1 MDPGR
6 TAANHAA
13 EASAA
18 HLRSSDEAAPGSAGL
33 TMPDY
38 GRELQFGAF
47 VPPVAAQAGE
57 VLELSRLADVVGLDL
72 LTFQDHPYQP
82 SFLDTWTLLA
92 VVAAQTASVR
102 VAPNVANLPLRPPV
116 VLARSVAT
124 LDVLSGGRVE
134 LGLGA
139 GAFWDAIAAFG
150 VPRLSPRASVDAL
163 DEAID
168 VIRAVWTGGDGELH
182 VEGEHHRISGGR
194 AGLAPAHDVE
204 IWLGAYKP
212 RMLAITGRKADGW
225 LPSMAYATPGELPA
239 MQARIDEAAVA
250 AGRSPAEIRRLYNVN
265 DGSRLQGSPAEW
277 AEQLAELALRDGIDT
292 FILAVSAAGD
302 LRRFAEEVAPATRE
316 LVDGERARSE
326 RSSEVAAPPEAPLAM
341 PLAVQPTVDDG
352 TRLTAESV
360 WDEDTR
366 PTAQPPDGEYSY
378 TRDQQAAGRHLVDV
392 HDGLR
397 AELERIRDLLE
408 QVGQGAA
415 DPSAVRSLLN
425 RMTIRQNNW
434 AVGVHCQ
441 AYCRILT
448 GHHTLEDRG
457 IFPHLRRR
465 DPELDPVLHRLEKE
479 HETIAELLDRVDET
493 LVALVA
499 SENGALERV
508 RASMDVL
515 TDALLSH
522 FAYEERELVE
532 PLARFGYA

>member
-1 MDPGR
+1 V
-6 TAANHAA
+6 
-13 EASAA
+13 
-18 HLRSSDEAAPGSAGL
+18 
-33 TMPDY
+33 PDY
-38 GRELQFGAF
+38 GRELRFGAF
-47 VPPVAAQAGE
+47 IPPVAAQAGG
-57 VLELSRLADVVGLDL
+57 VLELARLADVVGLDL
-72 LTFQDHPYQP
+72 VTFQDHPYQP

-92 VVAAQTASVR
+92 VVAAQTANVR
-102 VAPNVANLPLRPPV
+102 LAPNVANLPLRPPV

-139 GAFWDAIAAFG
+139 GAFWDSIAALG
-150 VPRLSPRASVDAL
+150 GPRLSPRESVDAL

-168 VIRAVWTGGDGELH
+168 VIRAVWAGSDRELH
-182 VEGEHHRISGGR
+182 FEGEHYRLDGGR

-225 LPSMAYATPGELPA
+225 LPSMGYAPPGELPA

-265 DGSRLQGSPAEW
+265 VGGGGLQGSPADW
-277 AEQLAELALRDGIDT
+277 AEQLAGLALEHGLDT
-292 FILAVSAAGD
+292 FILAVSAADD
-302 LRRFAEEVAPATRE
+302 LRRFVGEVAPATRE
-316 LVDGERARSE
+316 LVDRERAHADRPAE
-326 RSSEVAAPPEAPLAM
+326 QPARVEAQAPAATPF
-341 PLAVQPTVDDG
+341 AVRVTPDDG
-352 TRLTAESV
+352 ARLSLESA
-360 WDEDTR
+360 WDEATR
-366 PTAQPPDGEYSY
+366 PTAPPPVGGRRY
-378 TRDQQAAGRHLVDV
+378 TPEQQAAGRHLVDV

-408 QVGQGAA
+408 QVGEGTA
-415 DPSAVRSLLN
+415 DPRTVRSLLN

-457 IFPHLRRR
+457 IFPHLGRHE
-465 DPELDPVLHRLEKE
+465 PELAAVLGRLEEE
-479 HETIAELLDRVDET
+479 HEAIADLLDRVDTT

-499 SENGALERV
+499 SEEGALDGV
-508 RASMDVL
+508 RAAMDLL

>member
-1 MDPGR
+1 
-6 TAANHAA
+6 
-13 EASAA
+13 
-18 HLRSSDEAAPGSAGL
+18 
-33 TMPDY
+33 MPDY

-47 VPPVAAQAGE
+47 IPPVAAQAGE
-57 VLELSRLADVVGLDL
+57 VIELARLADVVGLDL
-72 LTFQDHPYQP
+72 VTFQDHPYQP

-92 VVAAQTASVR
+92 VVAAQTSSVR

-124 LDVLSGGRVE
+124 LDLLSGGRVE

-139 GAFWDAIAAFG
+139 GAFWDSIAALGGPSF
-150 VPRLSPRASVDAL
+150 SPGESVDAL

-168 VIRAVWTGGDGELH
+168 VIRAVWAADQREIEGRYYRI
-182 VEGEHHRISGGR
+182 VEGKGGL
-194 AGLAPAHDVE
+194 GPAHDVE

-212 RMLAITGRKADGW
+212 RMLALTGRKADGW
-225 LPSMAYATPGELPA
+225 LPSMGYAPPGDLPA

-265 DGSRLQGSPAEW
+265 VGGGGLQGSPAEW
-277 AEQLAELALRDGIDT
+277 AEQLAALALGHGIDT
-292 FILAVSAAGD
+292 FILAVSSAD
-302 LRRFAEEVAPATRE
+302 ELRRFAEEVAPTARE
-316 LVDGERARSE
+316 LVEAERRSPE
-326 RSSEVAAPPEAPLAM
+326 RPAEAPTRVEAPAAL
-341 PLAVQPTVDDG
+341 PLAVQPTADDG
-352 TRLTAESV
+352 TRLSSERI
-360 WDEDTR
+360 WDESTRPSAQRDDTR
-366 PTAQPPDGEYSY
+366 LY

-397 AELERIRDLLE
+397 AELERIHDLLE
-408 QVGQGAA
+408 QVGRGEA
-415 DPSAVRSLLN
+415 DPRGVRSLLN

-457 IFPHLRRR
+457 IFPHLGRR
-465 DPELDPVLHRLEKE
+465 DPQLDAVLHRLEEE
-479 HETIAELLDRVDET
+479 HEVIAELLDRVDET

-499 SENGALERV
+499 AGDGALDRV
-508 RASMDVL
+508 RGAMDVL

-522 FAYEERELVE
+522 FAYEERELIE

>member
-1 MDPGR
+1 V
-6 TAANHAA
+6 
-13 EASAA
+13 
-18 HLRSSDEAAPGSAGL
+18 
-33 TMPDY
+33 PDY

-47 VPPVAAQAGE
+47 IPPIAAQAGE
-57 VLELSRLADVVGLDL
+57 VLELARLADVVGLDL
-72 LTFQDHPYQP
+72 VTFQDHPYQP

-92 VVAAQTASVR
+92 VVAAQTSSVR

-116 VLARSVAT
+116 MLARSVAT

-139 GAFWDAIAAFG
+139 GAFRDAIAALG
-150 VPRLSPRASVDAL
+150 GPKLSPRESVDAL

-168 VIRAVWTGGDGELH
+168 VIRAVWAGGDRELH
-182 VEGEHHRISGGR
+182 VEGEHYRIDGGR
-194 AGLAPAHDVE
+194 AGLAPAHAVE

-225 LPSMAYATPGELPA
+225 LPSMGYAAPGDLPA
-239 MQARIDEAAVA
+239 MQARIDEAAAA
-250 AGRSPAEIRRLYNVN
+250 AGRSPAEIPRLYNVN
-265 DGSRLQGSPAEW
+265 VGAGGLQGSSTEW
-277 AEQLAELALRDGIDT
+277 AEQLAGLALRDGIDT
-292 FILAVSAAGD
+292 LILAVASADD
-302 LRRFAEEVAPATRE
+302 LRRFAEEVGPATRE
-316 LVDGERARSE
+316 LVDAERARPE
-326 RSSEVAAPPEAPLAM
+326 RPAERPAPVIAEGPAAAPLN
-341 PLAVQPTVDDG
+341 VQATPDDG
-352 TRLTAESV
+352 TRLSAEAV
-360 WDEDTR
+360 WDESTR
-366 PTAQPPDGEYSY
+366 PSAPPSNGERRY
-378 TRDQQAAGRHLVDV
+378 TPDQQAAGRHLVDV

-408 QVGQGAA
+408 QVGQGTA
-415 DPSAVRSLLN
+415 DPSAVRSLLS

-448 GHHTLEDRG
+448 GHHSLEDRG
-457 IFPHLRRR
+457 IFPHLGRR
-465 DPELDPVLHRLEKE
+465 DPQLAAVLHRLEEE
-479 HETIAELLDRVDET
+479 HEVIAELLDRVDAT

-499 SENGALERV
+499 AEDGALDSV
-508 RASMDVL
+508 RTAMDLL

>member
-1 MDPGR
+1 
-6 TAANHAA
+6 
-13 EASAA
+13 
-18 HLRSSDEAAPGSAGL
+18 
-33 TMPDY
+33 MPDY

-47 VPPVAAQAGE
+47 IPPVAEQAND
-57 VLELSRLADVVGLDL
+57 VLELARLADVVGLDL
-72 LTFQDHPYQP
+72 VTFQDHPYQP

-92 VVAAQTASVR
+92 VVAAQTANVR

-116 VLARSVAT
+116 VLARSVAS

-139 GAFWDAIAAFG
+139 GAFRDSIAALG
-150 VPRLSPRASVDAL
+150 GPRLSPRESVDAL

-168 VIRAVWTGGDGELH
+168 VIRAVWAGGDRELH
-182 VEGEHHRISGGR
+182 FEGEHYRLSGGR

-212 RMLAITGRKADGW
+212 RMLALTGRKSDGW
-225 LPSMAYATPGELPA
+225 LPSMGYAAPEELPA
-239 MQARIDEAAVA
+239 MQARIDEAALG

-265 DGSRLQGSPAEW
+265 GSFGSGGGLLQGPPADW
-277 AEQLAELALRDGIDT
+277 AEQLGGLALEQGIDT
-292 FILAVSAAGD
+292 FILAVSAADD
-302 LRRFAEEVAPATRE
+302 LRRFATEVAPATRE
-316 LVDGERARSE
+316 FVDAERARADRPVDGRPVRRLPVESTP
-326 RSSEVAAPPEAPLAM
+326 AG
-341 PLAVQPTVDDG
+341 LAVQPTPDDR
-352 TRLTAESV
+352 TRLTEERV
-360 WDEDTR
+360 WDESTR
-366 PTAQPPDGEYSY
+366 PSTPPPEGERRY
-378 TRDQQAAGRHLVDV
+378 TPDQQAAGRHLVDV

-408 QVGQGAA
+408 QVGRGTA
-415 DPSAVRSLLN
+415 DPRSVRSLLN

-457 IFPHLRRR
+457 IFPHLGRR
-465 DPELDPVLHRLEKE
+465 DPQLDAVLHRLEEE
-479 HETIAELLDRVDET
+479 HEVIAELLDRVDET

-499 SENGALERV
+499 SEDDALARV
-508 RASMDVL
+508 RSAMDVV

-522 FAYEERELVE
+522 FAYEERELIE

>member
-1 MDPGR
+1 V
-6 TAANHAA
+6 
-13 EASAA
+13 
-18 HLRSSDEAAPGSAGL
+18 
-33 TMPDY
+33 PDY

-47 VPPVAAQAGE
+47 IPPIAAQAGE
-57 VLELSRLADVVGLDL
+57 VLELARLADVVGLDL
-72 LTFQDHPYQP
+72 VTFQDHPYQP

-92 VVAAQTASVR
+92 VVAAQTSNVR

-139 GAFWDAIAAFG
+139 GAFWDAIAALG
-150 VPRLSPRASVDAL
+150 QPKLSPRESVDAL
-163 DEAID
+163 GEAID
-168 VIRAVWTGGDGELH
+168 VIRAVWAGGDRELH
-182 VEGEHHRISGGR
+182 VEGEHYRIDGGR
-194 AGLAPAHDVE
+194 AGLAPVHAVE

-225 LPSMAYATPGELPA
+225 LPSMGYAAPGELPA

-265 DGSRLQGSPAEW
+265 INAGAGGLLGTPADW
-277 AEQLAELALRDGIDT
+277 AEQLGVLALGDGIDT
-292 FILAVSAAGD
+292 FILAVSSADD
-302 LRRFAEEVAPATRE
+302 LRRFAEEVAPAVRE
-316 LVDGERARSE
+316 LVDRERTSAE
-326 RSSEVAAPPEAPLAM
+326 RSTEKTVREAPATM
-341 PLAVQPTVDDG
+341 PLAVEPTPDDG
-352 TRLTAESV
+352 SRLSPEPV
-360 WDEDTR
+360 WDEAAR
-366 PTAQPPDGEYSY
+366 PTAPPQDGERRY
-378 TRDQQAAGRHLVDV
+378 TADQQAAGRHLVDV

-397 AELERIRDLLE
+397 AELERICDLLE
-408 QVGQGAA
+408 QVGQGSV

-425 RMTIRQNNW
+425 RMTIRQNKW

-457 IFPHLRRR
+457 IFPHLGRR
-465 DPELDPVLHRLEKE
+465 DPQLAAVLERLEEE
-479 HETIAELLDRVDET
+479 HEAIADLLDRVDAT

-499 SENGALERV
+499 SEDGALDSV
-508 RASMDVL
+508 RSTMDVL

>member
-1 MDPGR
+1 
-6 TAANHAA
+6 
-13 EASAA
+13 
-18 HLRSSDEAAPGSAGL
+18 
-33 TMPDY
+33 MPDY

-47 VPPVAAQAGE
+47 IPPLAAQAGE
-57 VLELSRLADVVGLDL
+57 VVELARIADVVGLDL
-72 LTFQDHPYQP
+72 VTFQDHPYQP

-92 VVAAQTASVR
+92 VLAAQTANVR
-102 VAPNVANLPLRPPV
+102 LAPNVANLPLRPPV

-139 GAFWDAIAAFG
+139 GAFWDAIAALG
-150 VPRLSPRASVDAL
+150 GPRLSPGQSVDAL

-168 VIRAVWTGGDGELH
+168 VIRAVWTGGDRELQ
-182 VEGEHHRISGGR
+182 VEGEHYRIDGGR

-225 LPSMAYATPGELPA
+225 VPSMGYAAPDELPA

-250 AGRSPAEIRRLYNVN
+250 AGRSPPEIRRLYNVSA
-265 DGSRLQGSPAEW
+265 GGLQGSPADW
-277 AEQLAELALRDGIDT
+277 AEELAGLALGPGIDS
-292 FILAVSAAGD
+292 FILAVSSADD
-302 LRRFAEEVAPATRE
+302 LRRFAEEIAPATRE
-316 LVDGERARSE
+316 LVDRERTGPERPAAGPAR
-326 RSSEVAAPPEAPLAM
+326 VTAPTAL
-341 PLAVQPTVDDG
+341 PLAVLATPDEG
-352 TRLTAESV
+352 TRLSSEAV
-360 WDEDTR
+360 WEEATR
-366 PTAQPPDGEYSY
+366 PTAPPAESERRY
-378 TRDQQAAGRHLVDV
+378 TPDQQAAGRHLVDV

-397 AELERIRDLLE
+397 AELERIRDLIE
-408 QVGQGAA
+408 QVGRGEA
-415 DPSAVRSLLN
+415 DARSLRSLLN
-425 RMTIRQNNW
+425 RMTLRQNNW

-457 IFPHLRRR
+457 IFPHLGRR
-465 DPELDPVLHRLEKE
+465 DPELAAVLDRLEEE
-479 HETIAELLDRVDET
+479 HEVIATLLDRVDAA

-499 SENGALERV
+499 SEDGALDGV
-508 RASMDVL
+508 RAEMDVL